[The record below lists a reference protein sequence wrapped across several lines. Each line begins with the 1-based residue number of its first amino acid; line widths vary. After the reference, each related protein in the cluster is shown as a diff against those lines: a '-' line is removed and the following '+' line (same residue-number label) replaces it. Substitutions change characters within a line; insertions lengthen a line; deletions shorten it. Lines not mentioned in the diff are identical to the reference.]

1 MLVREF
7 HSPLIQK
14 QQQAI
19 QFIQVVDND
28 EADYKEFCI
37 NKLISFLMDDNPQ
50 HDKSFLDKFLKERL
64 RNTQNGS
71 AFIIALDSNQN
82 ILAYSL
88 ETKSLED
95 YQQLLNSKLS
105 KLKDYSYHYIYL
117 KALLTEKLIQ
127 LEHQDFKTKSRSSIY
142 LGGGIQVSSKARKQG
157 LGTLFMKLIIDEAR
171 QAGGDLLIAGHDLSN
186 LASGKIQDKL
196 DFLPTLENRTQDF
209 TIDISNTDPF
219 VLRYIA
225 L

>member
-14 QQQAI
+14 QEQSI
-19 QFIQVVDND
+19 QFIQVSAND
-28 EADYKEFCI
+28 EANYKEFCI
-37 NKLISFLMDDNPQ
+37 KKLISFLIEEDPLQ
-50 HDKSFLDKFLKERL
+50 DKAFLAKFFKERL

-71 AFIIALDSNQN
+71 AFIIALDSNHN

-127 LEHQDFKTKSRSSIY
+127 LGHLDFKTKSRSSIY
-142 LGGGIQVSSKARKQG
+142 LGGGIQVSNKAKKQG
-157 LGTLFMKLIIDEAR
+157 LGTLFMELIIDEAR
-171 QAGGDLLIAGHDLSN
+171 QAGADLLIAGHDLSN
-186 LASGKIQDKL
+186 QASCRMQDKL
-196 DFLPTLENRTQDF
+196 KFLPSLENRTQDF